1 MTFYA
6 VQKTW
11 FYDDYKR
18 ADGGGYV
25 LNLFKTEQKA
35 IEYAKKKMVEYINEN
50 CLVFESHQFKLKH
63 WSDHGIDLNGIEATP
78 EDIEEYNSDMQRSR
92 YDLPTYNIGTTNPNE
107 IKGPTGSTGAIGNT
121 GPNLTREAAVKV
133 WILYKDIVKQ
143 PATEENLG
151 KLRALKI
158 ALEGEAQ
165 YTFNATN
172 EDFTVVELE
181 ALDEEKEVKIVIT
194 EPTDQN

>member
-6 VQKTW
+6 VHKTW

-18 ADGGGYV
+18 ADGGGFI

-35 IEYAKKKMVEYINEN
+35 VEYAKKKMVEYINEN
-50 CLVFESHQFKLKH
+50 CLVFECHRFKNRH
-63 WSDHGIDLNGIEATP
+63 WYDHGFDLDGIVVTTK
-78 EDIEEYNSDMQRSR
+78 DLEEYNDDMQKNK
-92 YDLPTYNIGTTNPNE
+92 YNPPPKTHTT
-107 IKGPTGSTGAIGNT
+107 S
-121 GPNLTREAAVKV
+121 VKV
-133 WILYKDIVKQ
+133 WLLYKDIVKQ
-143 PATEENLG
+143 PATKENLE

-165 YTFNATN
+165 YTFSPTN

-181 ALDEEKEVKIVIT
+181 ALDEDNEVKIVVT
-194 EPTDQN
+194 EPEGN

>member
-92 YDLPTYNIGTTNPNE
+92 YNPPRTTD
-107 IKGPTGSTGAIGNT
+107 T
-121 GPNLTREAAVKV
+121 AVKV

-143 PATEENLG
+143 PTTKENLE

-181 ALDEEKEVKIVIT
+181 ALDEEKEVKIVI
-194 EPTDQN
+194 DKN